1 MREPH
6 PIPTARL
13 HPAPAPRPR
22 MPARP
27 APLGRLLVERGAI
40 TQDQLVRALHLQLRL
55 NAPIGEILVAEG
67 YARNEDVQGALADQF
82 GLERVNLAVEPPDPA
97 LARLRPPQFW
107 LRHGAVPWRRRG
119 PVLFVATARPD
130 RFEQLCEALDD
141 IDAAPA
147 PVLAPED
154 EIQRAIARA
163 HGPEL
168 ARAASTRTPQQF
180 SCRSWTPAR
189 RLPMSAAAGVVIAA
203 LALRPDWALAVVVA
217 LTFLSLALFSALR
230 LAGFLAHLA
239 SHGHLTAPDPS
250 DNPDSPPGPPAFL
263 PKVSIL
269 VPLYREHEI
278 ATTLIR
284 RLERLTYPKA
294 LLEVILILER
304 SDDTTRATLEGADLP
319 PWMRI
324 IEVPPDGGLTTKPRA
339 MNYALDFCR
348 GEIIGVWDAEDA
360 PQPDQIERVVA
371 HFARAPRDVAC
382 LQGILDFYNP
392 RSNWRARCFTIEY
405 SGWFRVLLHGIARL
419 GLVVPLGGTTM
430 FVRRPV
436 LEEVGGWDAHNV
448 TEDAELGL
456 RLARAGWRTEVIDT
470 VTFEEAN
477 HRAWPWVK
485 QRSRWLKGFMVTWLV
500 HMRRPLALWRD
511 LGTLRFLGVQ
521 AFFLGTLGQFLLAPV
536 LWSFW
541 PMTLGLPHPAQGIV
555 PQGLLNAAV
564 AMMVGIE
571 LLGLA
576 VGFVAVSASHRR
588 FLIPWLPSMMFYYP
602 LGAVAAYKALM
613 ELCLRPHFWDKT
625 RHGQAPAETRAE
637 ALAEP
642 QLPEPKTGTP
652 PKAAPGSGAAG

>member
-1 MREPH
+1 MSEPQ
-6 PIPTARL
+6 PLPPSPA
-13 HPAPAPRPR
+13 HPAARHERPHR
-22 MPARP
+22 PARP
-27 APLGRLLVERGAI
+27 VPLGRLLVERGAI
-40 TQDQLVRALHLQLRL
+40 TRAQLVEALQLQLRL

-67 YARNEDVQGALADQF
+67 HTQEAQVQAALAEQF
-82 GLERVNLAVEPPDPA
+82 GIERADLVASPPDA
-97 LARLRPPQFW
+97 DLSRLRPPQFW

-119 PVLFVATARPD
+119 PVLLIATARPD
-130 RFEQLCEALDD
+130 RFARLQAELDD
-141 IDAAPA
+141 IDAALA
-147 PVLAPED
+147 PVLAPEP
-154 EIQRAIARA
+154 EIQNAIARA
-163 HGPEL
+163 HAPEL
-168 ARAASTRTPQQF
+168 ARAASTRAPDRF
-180 SCRSWTPAR
+180 SCRNWTPAR
-189 RLPMSAAAGVVIAA
+189 RLPMIVAAGVIVAS
-203 LALRPDWALAVVVA
+203 LALRPDWALAVIVA
-217 LTFLSLALFSALR
+217 LTFLSLVLFSALR

-239 SHGHLTAPDPS
+239 SHGHLTAPEAPDAPAS
-250 DNPDSPPGPPAFL
+250 DARPPAFL
-263 PKVSIL
+263 PKVSVL
-269 VPLYREHEI
+269 VPLYREREI
-278 ATTLIR
+278 AGALVR
-284 RLERLTYPKA
+284 RLERLTYPRA
-294 LLEVILILER
+294 LLDVVLVLEQ
-304 SDDTTRATLEGADLP
+304 SDDVTRAALARAELP

-324 IEVPPDGGLTTKPRA
+324 VEVPPDGDLTTKPRA

-360 PQPDQIERVVA
+360 PQPDQIERVVRR
-371 HFARAPRDVAC
+371 FAQAPADVAC

-430 FVRRPV
+430 FIRRRV

-470 VTFEEAN
+470 VTHEEAN

-500 HMRRPLALWRD
+500 HMRAPIRLWRE

-541 PMTLGLPHPAQGIV
+541 PMTLGLPHPAQDIV
-555 PQGLLNAAV
+555 PQGLLRS
-564 AMMVGIE
+564 AMGMLVGVE
-571 LLGLA
+571 TLGLA
-576 VGFVAVSASHRR
+576 VGFVAVSAARRR

-602 LGAVAAYKALM
+602 LGVVAAYKALV

-625 RHGQAPAETRAE
+625 QHGQAEAETGAE
-637 ALAEP
+637 MVAE
-642 QLPEPKTGTP
+642 TGANDDGETR
-652 PKAAPGSGAAG
+652 